1 MKTIARILVVA
12 VAALAGLTASA
23 QGIPVYDNASLL
35 QAIQQAAAQ
44 AKDYAVQIKAL
55 ETQVK
60 SMESATQSLG
70 TSLNIDPTAGIQK
83 SLEAVKQGAAMS
95 GGASQA
101 LKNLQTGY
109 STDATIGKT
118 LATTRDTIAGAV
130 TNAAQQQDS
139 LAPEAQRIKDLAAQS
154 QAATGLLEVQQA
166 GNQINVELVQQVQKS
181 RAQQLAQDQATSA
194 ALLQQQRAKEAEA
207 ELSRRFIGGADIKSL
222 NSSEIEKLRAKF

>member
-1 MKTIARILVVA
+1 MKTIARFLVVA
-12 VAALAGLTASA
+12 VAALAGSTASA

-35 QAIQQAAAQ
+35 QAILQAAAQ

-70 TSLNIDPTAGIQK
+70 GSLNIDPTAGIQK
-83 SLEAVKQGAAMS
+83 SLEAVSKGTAMS

-101 LKNLQTGY
+101 LQNLQTGY

-118 LATTRDTIAGAV
+118 LATTRDTITGAV
-130 TNAAQQQDS
+130 TNAAQQQDG

-222 NSSEIEKLRAKF
+222 NCSEIEKLKAKY